1 MPRSGRLGWAEVRM
15 AVLDSSVLALAS
27 LAAYSA
33 ATHVLARIHSLSTG
47 DDLLG
52 GSWAVIA
59 TVFVY
64 RYSYHQSV
72 TAAVSRVAATLVSFV
87 VCLVY
92 LIFLPFHA
100 WALAVLVGVSALAL
114 TLIGRPGD
122 AITAGI
128 TAAVVLV
135 IAAASPHEAWQQPI
149 LRVADTLIGVAV
161 GVFAAWIALRVF
173 RIRPDKQPAPA
184 RAEDGRPDPPRPA
197 NGPT

>member
-1 MPRSGRLGWAEVRM
+1 V
-15 AVLDSSVLALAS
+15 AVLDSCVLALAS
-27 LAAYSA
+27 LAAYLL
-33 ATHVLARIHSLSTG
+33 ATHVLARIHSLSKA

-52 GSWAVIA
+52 GLWAVIA

-72 TAAVSRVAATLVSFV
+72 TAAVSRVAATSISLI

-100 WALAVLVGVSALAL
+100 WALAVLIGASALVL

-128 TAAVVLV
+128 TTAVVLV
-135 IAAASPHEAWQQPI
+135 VAAVSPHHAWQQPI
-149 LRVADTLIGVAV
+149 LRLFDTLIGVAI
-161 GVFAAWIALRVF
+161 GVLAAWITLHVF
-173 RIRPDKQPAPA
+173 RIRPVKQPEPA
-184 RAEDGRPDPPRPA
+184 QAQRGRP
-197 NGPT
+197 GPQRGDE